1 MSPVPFIVWQA
12 MEQKY
17 ALDEFWIQKLDFKR
31 RVDASAFANLHE
43 VKSIVNN
50 IFLLV
55 VRNNLGP
62 KEVAEWQ
69 ENLVFIEYLATNLGS
84 QSHSWA
90 MQKLK
95 EVFGGRQAMS
105 SSKKSLA
112 DRIVRQTPQRTQG
125 MIPQIQLPPPPQN
138 LFGGGLGMMAPMHPV
153 PFGPVQHFAP
163 PGGLPPRPFGGTCY
177 ICQQQGHMAK
187 NYPYSANQPPRGN
200 NVKRGGPKR
209 HGKRR

>member
-1 MSPVPFIVWQA
+1 

-31 RVDASAFANLHE
+31 RVDAAAFANLHE
-43 VKSIVNN
+43 VRSIVNN

-69 ENLVFIEYLATNLGS
+69 ENLVFIEYLATNLGA

-95 EVFGGRQAMS
+95 EVFGGRQGMS

-112 DRIVRQTPQRTQG
+112 DKILRQTHREHKGCFPNCIYRL
-125 MIPQIQLPPPPQN
+125 LPSS
-138 LFGGGLGMMAPMHPV
+138 FSGEV
-153 PFGPVQHFAP
+153 
-163 PGGLPPRPFGGTCY
+163 
-177 ICQQQGHMAK
+177 
-187 NYPYSANQPPRGN
+187 
-200 NVKRGGPKR
+200 
-209 HGKRR
+209 

>member
-1 MSPVPFIVWQA
+1 

-31 RVDASAFANLHE
+31 RVDAAAFANLHE
-43 VKSIVNN
+43 VRSIVNN

-69 ENLVFIEYLATNLGS
+69 QNLVFIEYLATNLGS

-95 EVFGGRQAMS
+95 EVFGGKQGMS
-105 SSKKSLA
+105 SSMKSLA
-112 DRIVRQTPQRTQG
+112 DKIVRQTPQRTQG
-125 MIPQIQLPPPPQN
+125 MLPQMHLPPPPQQFF
-138 LFGGGLGMMAPMHPV
+138 LEAW
-153 PFGPVQHFAP
+153 A
-163 PGGLPPRPFGGTCY
+163 
-177 ICQQQGHMAK
+177 
-187 NYPYSANQPPRGN
+187 
-200 NVKRGGPKR
+200 
-209 HGKRR
+209 